1 MIQLQNLRKDY
12 IVNKRPV
19 TALKRID
26 LTIEK
31 GEIYGVIG
39 HSGAGKSTLIRCINL
54 LEQPTEGAVIVD
66 GVDLTKLNGRGLQE
80 ARREIGMIFQHFNLL
95 NSATIYEN
103 VAFPLR
109 LAKRKQADVD
119 RKVNELLDLVGLTE
133 HAKKYPSQLSGG
145 QKQRVGIARALAND
159 PKVLLC
165 DEATSALD
173 PMTTQSILKL
183 LADINKKLG
192 LTIVLITHEMHV
204 IREICDR
211 VGVIDG
217 GEIVES
223 GTVVEVFLRPQKQIT
238 KEFVEQVSEF
248 EFPQEI
254 LAQYTSTGVST
265 NTANTHKVVQ
275 VSFIGDQTFQPIMYE
290 VLQRQAVQ
298 FNILHGTISR
308 MKNTPFGRLV
318 LELKGEL
325 ASIENA
331 LAELVQ
337 KGLEVEVI
345 L

>member
-1 MIQLQNLRKDY
+1 MIQLQSIRKDY
-12 IVNKRPV
+12 FVNKKPV

-31 GEIYGVIG
+31 GEIFGVIG

-66 GVDLTKLNGRGLQE
+66 GVNLTQLKGRGLQQ

-109 LAKRKQADVD
+109 LAKLKQADVK
-119 RKVNELLDLVGLTE
+119 RKVTELLELVGLTE
-133 HAKKYPSQLSGG
+133 HANKYPSQLSGG

-173 PMTTQSILKL
+173 PMTTHSILKL

-217 GEIVES
+217 GEIVENGS
-223 GTVVEVFLRPQKQIT
+223 VVEVFLRPQQQIT

-254 LAQYTSTGVST
+254 LTQYTGQQTDG
-265 NTANTHKVVQ
+265 ANAHKVIQ
-275 VSFIGDQTFQPIMYE
+275 VSFIGDQTFQPVMYD
-290 VLQRQAVQ
+290 VLQSQSVK

-308 MKNTPFGRLV
+308 MKDTPFGRLV
-318 LELKGEL
+318 LELKGHLPAIEH
-325 ASIENA
+325 SIDLLRE
-331 LAELVQ
+331 Q
-337 KGLEVEVI
+337 GLEVEVI

>member
-12 IVNKRPV
+12 FVNKKPV

-31 GEIYGVIG
+31 GEIFGVIG

-66 GVDLTKLNGRGLQE
+66 GVDLTHLKGRGLQQ

-109 LAKRKQADVD
+109 LAKQKQADVK
-119 RKVNELLDLVGLTE
+119 RKVTELLELVGLTE
-133 HAKKYPSQLSGG
+133 HANKYPSQLSGG

-183 LADINKKLG
+183 LA
-192 LTIVLITHEMHV
+192 
-204 IREICDR
+204 
-211 VGVIDG
+211 
-217 GEIVES
+217 
-223 GTVVEVFLRPQKQIT
+223 
-238 KEFVEQVSEF
+238 
-248 EFPQEI
+248 
-254 LAQYTSTGVST
+254 
-265 NTANTHKVVQ
+265 
-275 VSFIGDQTFQPIMYE
+275 
-290 VLQRQAVQ
+290 
-298 FNILHGTISR
+298 
-308 MKNTPFGRLV
+308 
-318 LELKGEL
+318 
-325 ASIENA
+325 
-331 LAELVQ
+331 
-337 KGLEVEVI
+337 
-345 L
+345 

>member
-1 MIQLQNLRKDY
+1 
-12 IVNKRPV
+12 
-19 TALKRID
+19 
-26 LTIEK
+26 
-31 GEIYGVIG
+31 
-39 HSGAGKSTLIRCINL
+39 
-54 LEQPTEGAVIVD
+54 
-66 GVDLTKLNGRGLQE
+66 
-80 ARREIGMIFQHFNLL
+80 MIFQHFNLL

-183 LADINKKLG
+183 LADINKKHG

-217 GEIVES
+217 GEIVEGGS
-223 GTVVEVFLRPQKQIT
+223 VVEVFLRPQQQIT

-254 LAQYTSTGVST
+254 LAQYRNTGEPT
-265 NTANTHKVVQ
+265 NTASAHKVVQ

-290 VLQRQAVQ
+290 VLQRLAVQ

-318 LELKGEL
+318 LELTGDL
-325 ASIENA
+325 ASIETA
-331 LAELVQ
+331 IEELVQ